1 MPLQATSGAASYDA
15 FGGGVP
21 FEPTYIEQIFSTW
34 LYTGNGSTQTITNG
48 IDLAGKGGLVWT
60 KARTQPFALNNSL
73 IDTVRGNRFQ
83 LYSDLTN
90 AQADLGA
97 TVTNQA
103 ISSFNSNGFT
113 LGGDQSS
120 GCANYSSSTTYASW
134 TFRKQPKFFD
144 VVTYTGNG
152 TAGRTIS
159 HSLGSV
165 PGCIIVKK
173 TSSADAWAVYHRGV
187 NSNTGNGLLVL
198 NTTAAQNV
206 NGKFWWG
213 DNTNFVAPTSTVFT
227 VSNDGQVNASGETY
241 VAYLFAHDAGG
252 FGLTGTDNVI
262 SCGSYTGNG
271 SATGPVVTLGYE
283 PQWVMVKRTDSTSNW
298 TMFDTM
304 RGMSQTSANLLY
316 ANLSDDEGI
325 GTQGWVV
332 PNATGFQL
340 AISQSSV
347 NASGGT
353 YIYIAI
359 RRGPMAVPT
368 TGTSVFAPVVY
379 AGNGTT
385 QNITS
390 GFANDM
396 QIIRRRASAEN
407 NVIEDKLRGSRVM
420 FTNTT
425 DSELT
430 STGDV
435 TGYLNTGFTL
445 GASNQGSTNDG
456 GSPSYI
462 SWNFR
467 RAPGFFD
474 EVCYTGT
481 GSARTVAHNLTVAP
495 ELVIV
500 KLRSGS
506 ITGRWAVSS
515 AYAGY
520 MFLELTASAD
530 GAPWNFFNTA
540 APTSTQLNL
549 SSTDFVNNAGGTYV
563 AYLFAS
569 CPGVSKVGSYTG
581 NGSSQTLNMGF
592 TGGARFF
599 LVKRTDSTGD
609 WWVYDSARGIVSA
622 ADPALRL
629 NSTAAEVTS
638 ADAVDTNS
646 TGLIV
651 NQESTCNINVN
662 GATYIYLGIA

>member
-1 MPLQATSGAASYDA
+1 
-15 FGGGVP
+15 
-21 FEPTYIEQIFSTW
+21 
-34 LYTGNGSTQTITNG
+34 
-48 IDLAGKGGLVWT
+48 
-60 KARTQPFALNNSL
+60 
-73 IDTVRGNRFQ
+73 
-83 LYSDLTN
+83 
-90 AQADLGA
+90 
-97 TVTNQA
+97 
-103 ISSFNSNGFT
+103 
-113 LGGDQSS
+113 
-120 GCANYSSSTTYASW
+120 
-134 TFRKQPKFFD
+134 
-144 VVTYTGNG
+144 
-152 TAGRTIS
+152 
-159 HSLGSV
+159 
-165 PGCIIVKK
+165 
-173 TSSADAWAVYHRGV
+173 
-187 NSNTGNGLLVL
+187 
-198 NTTAAQNV
+198 
-206 NGKFWWG
+206 
-213 DNTNFVAPTSTVFT
+213 
-227 VSNDGQVNASGETY
+227 
-241 VAYLFAHDAGG
+241 
-252 FGLTGTDNVI
+252 
-262 SCGSYTGNG
+262 
-271 SATGPVVTLGYE
+271 
-283 PQWVMVKRTDSTSNW
+283 MVKRTDSTSNW

-304 RGMSQTSANLLY
+304 RGMSQTTANLLY

-474 EVCYTGT
+474 VVCYTGT
-481 GSARTVAHNLTVAP
+481 GSDRTVTHNLAAVP
-495 ELVIV
+495 ELMIF
-500 KLRSGS
+500 KRRSG
-506 ITGRWAVSS
+506 TAVEWGVYSQTIG
-515 AYAGY
+515 AGNY
-520 MFLELTASAD
+520 LELNTTIASTASTF
-530 GAPWNFFNTA
+530 NFNNTA
-540 APTSTQLNL
+540 PTASVFSLGNASRTNTNTQ
-549 SSTDFVNNAGGTYV
+549 TYV

-581 NGSSQTLNMGF
+581 NGSSQTINCGF
-592 TGGARFF
+592 TGGARF
-599 LVKRTDSTGD
+599 VMIKRTDSTGD
-609 WWVYDSARGIVSA
+609 WYVWDTARGIVSGN
-622 ADPALRL
+622 DPHLSL
-629 NSTAAEVTS
+629 NTTAAEVTS
-638 ADAVDTNS
+638 NDTIDTDS
-646 TGLIV
+646 TGFVV
-651 NQESTCNINVN
+651 NQVSATNVN
-662 GATYIYLGIA
+662 VSSATYIFMAVA

>member
-15 FGGGVP
+15 FGGGVAAVP
-21 FEPTYIEQIFSTW
+21 NYIEDVFSTW

-48 IDLAGKGGLVWT
+48 IDLAGKGGMVWGKT
-60 KARTQPFALNNSL
+60 RDAVVSHT
-73 IDTVRGNRFQ
+73 ITDTVRGVDKEIFPN
-83 LYSDLTN
+83 LTD
-90 AQADLGA
+90 AQATRA
-97 TVTNQA
+97 TGTGSVYA
-103 ISSFNSNGFT
+103 FNSNGFST
-113 LGGDQSS
+113 S
-120 GCANYSSSTTYASW
+120 GVNGFINYSGLLAATW
-134 TFRKQPKFFD
+134 TFREQPKFFD
-144 VVTYTGNG
+144 VVTYTGTG
-152 TAGRTIS
+152 SLRTVA

-165 PGCIIVKK
+165 PGCIIIKQ
-173 TSSADAWAVYHRGV
+173 TSSSGNNWKVYHRSLGG
-187 NSNTGNGLLVL
+187 TKFL
-198 NTTAAQNV
+198 NLSATTAAGTDADYWN
-206 NGKFWWG
+206 
-213 DNTNFVAPTSTVFT
+213 NTDPTATEFT
-227 VSNDGQVNASGETY
+227 VNIDSSVNASGSTY
-241 VAYLFAHDAGG
+241 VAYLFAHNAGG

-262 SCGSYTGNG
+262 SCGSFETAGNPG
-271 SATGPVVTLGYE
+271 NATVNLGYE
-283 PQWVMVKRTDSTSNW
+283 PQWVMIKRSSSTGGNW
-298 TMFDTM
+298 SVYDNM
-304 RGMSQTSANLLY
+304 RGWGANTTSSSSQVLRPNTSQEELAD
-316 ANLSDDEGI
+316 SGI
-325 GTQGWVV
+325 GITS
-332 PNATGFQL
+332 TGFQ
-340 AISQSSV
+340 ISQFS
-347 NASGGT
+347 NTGT

-481 GSARTVAHNLTVAP
+481 GGSNQSFAHNLGVVP
-495 ELVIV
+495 ELVIY
-500 KLRSGS
+500 KSRSAAGN
-506 ITGRWAVSS
+506 WPVWSS
-515 AYAGY
+515 TSALG
-520 MFLELTASAD
+520 SAD
-530 GAPWNFFNTA
+530 YLRINTTA
-540 APTSTQLNL
+540 AKATFSLM
-549 SSTDFVNNAGGTYV
+549 SSSPSSSLFYVASGNDGSNNGTGTTYV

-569 CPGVSKVGSYTG
+569 CPGVQSIQSFVGDGTTG
-581 NGSSQTLNMGF
+581 RTINCGF
-592 TGGARFF
+592 TGGARF
-599 LVKRTDSTGD
+599 VCIKATSTTGS
-609 WWVYDSARGIVSA
+609 WWTFDSARGIVTNN
-622 ADPALRL
+622 DPALQL

-638 ADAVDTNS
+638 ADAIDTAAS
-646 TGLIV
+646 GFIV
-651 NQESTCNINVN
+651 NQESTCSLNASGV
-662 GATYIYLGIA
+662 TYLVWAIA